1 MTIGM
6 VQNINFLVVKYRK
19 KQANCYN
26 EALVIPTSD
35 DGFGLVVE
43 HMYIKA

>member
-1 MTIGM
+1 M
-6 VQNINFLVVKYRK
+6 VQNIIVLVVKYSK

-26 EALVIPTSD
+26 KALVIPTSN